1 MPVSGSAGRSD
12 AVLPDLDSME
22 RSAMRQEFDAE
33 LLKSPDGDIL
43 YLLIPFSAEETFGSR
58 GVI

>member
-1 MPVSGSAGRSD
+1 
-12 AVLPDLDSME
+12 
-22 RSAMRQEFDAE
+22 MRQEFDAE